1 MQHTLPTINFNP
13 DIKLKVNVSLRG
25 GASDTPVGGCC
36 WPPLGEQLV
45 HSSKARGFLA
55 RGAPAQAQV
64 GGRYQQDIY
73 LSRGYKAFPNYVHI
87 QWTIRFYNL
96 IKTFLEKALSAM
108 HQYSDPSCVNTL
120 HFLI

>member
-1 MQHTLPTINFNP
+1 MNLRTRFLPSQTNVIMLLLEHSGVQHTLPTINFNP

-36 WPPLGEQLV
+36 WPALGEQLV

-73 LSRGYKAFPNYVHI
+73 LSRGYKAFPNYVHTQCI
-87 QWTIRFYNL
+87 IL
-96 IKTFLEKALSAM
+96 
-108 HQYSDPSCVNTL
+108 
-120 HFLI
+120 